1 MFMIKCQ
8 DEDNNCSAKSS
19 VIVLEKGS
27 VFSHHEEP
35 NFCGLCAFC
44 NPIKGSAEMVN

>member
-1 MFMIKCQ
+1 MVMLGQK
-8 DEDNNCSAKSS
+8 DKKKSSSMKSS
-19 VIVLEKGS
+19 VVVLEKGS

-44 NPIKGSAEMVN
+44 NPIKGSAEMVH

>member
-1 MFMIKCQ
+1 MVMRNQK
-8 DEDNNCSAKSS
+8 DEKKDISMKSS
-19 VIVLEKGS
+19 VVVLEKGS

-44 NPIKGSAEMVN
+44 NPIKGSAEMVH

>member
-1 MFMIKCQ
+1 MVLLEYQ
-8 DEDNNCSAKSS
+8 DEKKSSSKKSS
-19 VIVLEKGS
+19 VIVLEKGA

-44 NPIKGSAEMVN
+44 NPIKGSAEMVH